1 MGKFWHSLANLYC
14 KHYIRKHTKFFSA
27 EKCALTAF
35 RHMTFGLKGSE
46 YSRVRS
52 TDGQVALILIVHLS
66 RTGKTC
72 PTALAKGWSC
82 HATRC
87 MAAHSLLTKARRTGD
102 T

>member
-1 MGKFWHSLANLYC
+1 MGKFWHSVANLYG
-14 KHYIRKHTKFFSA
+14 KHDIRKHTKFSSA
-27 EKCALTAF
+27 AKCALTAF

-72 PTALAKGWSC
+72 ETVVAKRWGY

-87 MAAHSLLTKARRTGD
+87 MAAHLLLTKARRTGD